1 VPTPKSP
8 EEYAREL
15 ETVLAQVLQPLRGVP
30 FKAAIRAVSGYAVLD
45 FDSANRTHQELAA
58 KISTAAGMAGA
69 ALRSKGI
76 ATKRPNEAGNAIE
89 PHVKAALAVTGL
101 LAETPKTK
109 DGKGKAVGYPD
120 IEIVGAA
127 VPCYLECKTYNIN
140 NVNTTQ
146 RAFYFSP
153 SDQFKVT
160 RDAIHLLLA
169 FQLEPAQRDGR
180 PVFVPVHWRLITLQD
195 LKVDLKHEFNQHN
208 RDMYGSGAAKALIA
222 EADIS

>member
-1 VPTPKSP
+1 MPTPKSP

-15 ETVLAQVLQPLRGVP
+15 ESVLVQVLQPLRGVP
-30 FKAAIRAVSGYAVLD
+30 FKAAIRAVSGCSVLD
-45 FDSANRTHQELAA
+45 FDSANPNHQRLAD

-101 LAETPKTK
+101 LAVTPKTK

-120 IEIVGAA
+120 IEITGAA
-127 VPCYLECKTYNIN
+127 IPCYLECKTYNIN

-146 RAFYFSP
+146 RAFYFLRRTNS
-153 SDQFKVT
+153 
-160 RDAIHLLLA
+160 RLHAILFICSSLFNWRQSNGRESLCLFLSTGGLLR
-169 FQLEPAQRDGR
+169 FR
-180 PVFVPVHWRLITLQD
+180 I
-195 LKVDLKHEFNQHN
+195 
-208 RDMYGSGAAKALIA
+208 
-222 EADIS
+222 